1 MVFSIEYGDN
11 QPLSI
16 SDLSVE
22 INALGTQLYGT
33 QTAFPVELLTE
44 WLEKCPQGFYLL
56 RKGTDLAGYIYAM
69 PISQKEFA
77 ASLESEYDERTLF
90 KNGLGSVG
98 IKKPYNHY
106 LFSSLVVAP
115 NFQEKTPASLLLR
128 LAFLNRVIELRDPLK
143 PVCISAQAL
152 SKKGERCAQSL
163 MMKNIG
169 TTSNNWKIYS
179 AALSSEDLFS
189 IQSNLQNKI
198 KGKISD

>member
-22 INALGTQLYGT
+22 INALGTKVYGVE
-33 QTAFPVELLTE
+33 TAFPVEILTD
-44 WLEKCPQGFYLL
+44 WLEKCPQGFYIL
-56 RKGTDLAGYIYAM
+56 RKERELAGYLYAM

-77 ASLESEYDERTLF
+77 ASLEAEYDEQKLF
-90 KNGLGSVG
+90 KNGLGSEGVQ
-98 IKKPYNHY
+98 KPYKHY

-115 NFQEKTPASLLLR
+115 RFQEKTPASRLLR
-128 LAFLNRVIELRDPLK
+128 LAFINRVIEWRDPLE
-143 PVCISAQAL
+143 PVYISAQAL

-169 TTSNNWKIYS
+169 ATSKNWIIYS
-179 AALSSEDLFS
+179 AALSSEDLYS
-189 IQSNLQNKI
+189 IQSKLQNKI
-198 KGKISD
+198 KERE